1 MLLKNAFCVFEF
13 LWISAAAPRLNSYE
27 ICRPTNTF
35 TYDSNGILTTPK
47 YSSNFYGNANCN
59 FHIYFPAGI
68 NIQIDINGFYTS
80 NSEYQSYLAIYTSN
94 TTLFSTRVALL
105 QGNYETVTFTYNL
118 LSNAWFNFW
127 LYDSSSYGRF
137 RLTWKAMPEYP
148 ISSSLKKSDCQGP
161 DVMFLLDRSQ
171 AIFPDFYNNSI
182 KDFLRKM
189 ASQYSFLDDITKE
202 NPFSSKFG
210 IIEFS
215 DNAAVSLP
223 LDKYTRVQFYWRLQN
238 NTGYGSGGV
247 SNVTAALSLAYDEFL
262 QHGSPSDGDNIVPKM
277 IVLVVN
283 DISSFD
289 LKQASAAMNKLKK
302 LIQLPIGIIVPGL
315 PGIVPGSQTRLGELL
330 VGNANWRFGSLDSAV
345 TGIPALT
352 NSTFKCPYCT
362 DLIFICEMTAAI
374 GYDTKLQC
382 LQLAQKLALAAN
394 QNSKRKYAIA
404 LYGVQIYHSIV
415 LQEINEFNVTINQ
428 LIQNLE
434 EQNLPNGGQSY
445 LAPFKMNDIL
455 NQLCT
460 TLGNSSSSKIG
471 VTIIMGEL
479 SVIKDPNPANAA
491 AQKVAKLNS
500 DIFVLDETRFGPPS
514 SIWTTLT
521 NNQPNHIVNA
531 TSAADIEDFFET
543 LLQDLQKSQC

>member
-1 MLLKNAFCVFEF
+1 
-13 LWISAAAPRLNSYE
+13 
-27 ICRPTNTF
+27 
-35 TYDSNGILTTPK
+35 
-47 YSSNFYGNANCN
+47 
-59 FHIYFPAGI
+59 
-68 NIQIDINGFYTS
+68 
-80 NSEYQSYLAIYTSN
+80 
-94 TTLFSTRVALL
+94 
-105 QGNYETVTFTYNL
+105 
-118 LSNAWFNFW
+118 
-127 LYDSSSYGRF
+127 
-137 RLTWKAMPEYP
+137 
-148 ISSSLKKSDCQGP
+148 
-161 DVMFLLDRSQ
+161 
-171 AIFPDFYNNSI
+171 
-182 KDFLRKM
+182 M
-189 ASQYSFLDDITKE
+189 ASQYSFLDDITE
-202 NPFSSKFG
+202 QNPFSSKFG

-215 DNAAVSLP
+215 DNATVSVP
-223 LDKYTRVQFYWRLQN
+223 LEKYSRVQFYWRLQN

-262 QHGSPSDGDNIVPKM
+262 QHGSLNDGDYIIPKV

-289 LKQASAAMNKLKK
+289 LKQASVAMNKLKK
-302 LIQLPIGIIVPGL
+302 LVQLPIGIIVPGL
-315 PGIVPGSQTRLGELL
+315 PGIVPCSQTRLGEL
-330 VGNANWRFGSLDSAV
+330 VGNANWTFGLLDSAV

-374 GYDTKLQC
+374 GYNTKLQC

-404 LYGVQIYHSIV
+404 LYGVQIYHSVV
-415 LQEINEFNVTINQ
+415 LQEIYEFNVTINQ

-434 EQNLPNGGQSY
+434 EQNSPNGGQTS
-445 LAPFKMNDIL
+445 LAPIL
-455 NQLCT
+455 NQLYT

-479 SVIKDPNPANAA
+479 SVIKDPNPAFAA

-500 DIFVLDETRFGPPS
+500 DIYVLDETRFGPPS

-521 NNQPNHIVNA
+521 NNQPDHVVNA
-531 TSAADIEDFFET
+531 TSAADIEDFFKT